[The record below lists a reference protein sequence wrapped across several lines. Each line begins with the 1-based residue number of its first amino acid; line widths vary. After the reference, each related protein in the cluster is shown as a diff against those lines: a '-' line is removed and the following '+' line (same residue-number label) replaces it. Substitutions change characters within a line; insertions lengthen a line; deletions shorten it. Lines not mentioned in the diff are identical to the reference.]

1 MNELSLNPNIG
12 EYDRNGVFYPVITK
26 LDFGELDFWL
36 GAMPYVKSMLLG
48 GELQSIHRENR
59 KANTLKRARAKV
71 TIGCVLNNIKGTAA
85 SRRRVVSTD
94 DDGVTV
100 RRPNGKLGR
109 LKWSSVYYM
118 DVEGR

>member
-1 MNELSLNPNIG
+1 MNDLSIPASFG
-12 EYDRNGVFYPVITK
+12 EYDRNGVFYPVKTK
-26 LDFGELDFWL
+26 PDPGELDFWI
-36 GAMPYVKSMLLG
+36 GAMPFVKSMLLG
-48 GELQSIHRENR
+48 GELQSIHKESR
-59 KANTLKRARAKV
+59 KATTLKRARAKV

-94 DDGVTV
+94 EDGVTV

-118 DVEGR
+118 DVEEE